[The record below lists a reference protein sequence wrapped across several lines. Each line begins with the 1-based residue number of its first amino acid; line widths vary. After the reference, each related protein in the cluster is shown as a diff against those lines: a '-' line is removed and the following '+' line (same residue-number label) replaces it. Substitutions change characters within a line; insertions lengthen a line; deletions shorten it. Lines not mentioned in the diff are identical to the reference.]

1 MKEKLFKFA
10 IFTIALFLCVTVFAQ
25 RDPTIDA
32 AMKMTK
38 GGRFLD
44 TNYKVTKPLSG
55 LISNGDPTATDP
67 SRHKVT
73 FEIINF
79 GNDGNTVIC
88 TLELGQDGI
97 DAGIGSSATFS
108 WSGKNLHVLPGY
120 GGGAG
125 MLAVLRGSKD
135 CAALMVKDG
144 KWWASI
150 NTGSNTYT
158 ISDFKKGMTRAEVES
173 VVGQLGMSQFKF
185 TRNSGN
191 LKVYSLFWLDQKKR
205 YNFFGTD
212 YHYEMR
218 NDKKYGDFYFDAQ
231 GKLVKWLLFM

>member
-1 MKEKLFKFA
+1 MKKRITFVWVCFL
-10 IFTIALFLCVTVFAQ
+10 ALFLPVYAFAQ
-25 RDPTIDA
+25 KDATIDA

-55 LISNGDPTATDP
+55 LITNGDPTAADP
-67 SRHKVT
+67 SKHKAT

-79 GNDGNTVIC
+79 GNDGNTVIL

-120 GGGAG
+120 GSGVG

-135 CAALMVKDG
+135 CAALFVKDG

-150 NTGSNTYT
+150 NSGSNTYT
-158 ISDFKKGMTRAEVES
+158 INDFKKGMTRAEVES

>member
-1 MKEKLFKFA
+1 MKKEFILSGLVLL
-10 IFTIALFLCVTVFAQ
+10 ALILPMCAFAQ
-25 RDPTIDA
+25 KDPTIDA

-44 TNYKVTKPLSG
+44 ANYKITKLLSG
-55 LISNGDPTATDP
+55 LIANGSGVAADP
-67 SRHKVT
+67 SKHKVT

-79 GNDGNTVIC
+79 GNNGNTVIL

-97 DAGIGSSATFS
+97 DAGIGSTTTYS
-108 WSGKNLHVLPGY
+108 WSGQNLHVVPGY

-135 CAALMVKDG
+135 CGALIGSGG
-144 KWWASI
+144 KWVASV
-150 NTGSNTYT
+150 NSGSNTYT
-158 ISDFKKGMTRAEVES
+158 INDFKKGMTRAEVES

-191 LKVYSLFWLDQKKR
+191 LKVYSLFWLDMKKQ

-212 YHYEMR
+212 YKYQMR

>member
-38 GGRFLD
+38 GGKFLD
-44 TNYKVTKPLSG
+44 ANYKITKPLSG
-55 LISNGDPTATDP
+55 LIANGSGVAADP
-67 SRHKVT
+67 SKHKAT

-79 GNDGNTVIC
+79 GNDGNTVIL

-108 WSGKNLHVLPGY
+108 WSGKNLHVVPGY

-125 MLAVLRGSKD
+125 MLAVLRGTKD
-135 CAALMVKDG
+135 CGALIVKDG
-144 KWWASI
+144 TWWASV
-150 NTGSNTYT
+150 NSGSNTYT
-158 ISDFKKGMTRAEVES
+158 IDDFKKGMTRAEVDS
-173 VVGQLGMSQFKF
+173 
-185 TRNSGN
+185 
-191 LKVYSLFWLDQKKR
+191 KR
-205 YNFFGTD
+205 
-212 YHYEMR
+212 E
-218 NDKKYGDFYFDAQ
+218 
-231 GKLVKWLLFM
+231 

>member
-1 MKEKLFKFA
+1 MKKEFILSGLVLL
-10 IFTIALFLCVTVFAQ
+10 ALILPMCAFAQ
-25 RDPTIDA
+25 KDPTIDA

-44 TNYKVTKPLSG
+44 ANYKITKPLSG
-55 LISNGDPTATDP
+55 LIANGSGVAADP
-67 SRHKVT
+67 SKHKVT

-79 GNDGNTVIC
+79 GNNGNTVIL
-88 TLELGQDGI
+88 TLEHGQDGI
-97 DAGIGSSATFS
+97 DAGIGSTTTYS
-108 WSGKNLHVLPGY
+108 WSGQNLHVVPGY

-125 MLAVLRGSKD
+125 ILAVLRGSKD
-135 CAALMVKDG
+135 CGALIGSGG
-144 KWWASI
+144 KWVASV

-173 VVGQLGMSQFKF
+173 VVGQLGMIQVKF
-185 TRNSGN
+185 TRNSSN
-191 LKVYSLFWLDQKKR
+191 LKVYSLFWLDMKKQ

-212 YHYEMR
+212 YKYQMR